1 MSVNENF
8 NREVKEIRDTDWHIF
23 PDPESDEKPVDNR
36 NLREAGFKIR
46 DSHDAEIET
55 VVLEGVERI
64 DTEDGWVTVQAV
76 DDISDLLRDD
86 DDIFELRTTSQNSRL
101 RLKVRYKEAPT
112 EGEIDVKAVRGVT
125 YN

>member
-1 MSVNENF
+1 MSVNKNF
-8 NREVKEIRDTDWHIF
+8 NREVKEIRNTDWHTF
-23 PDPESDEKPVDNR
+23 PDPESDEKAVDNR
-36 NLREAGFKIR
+36 NLREAGFKVK

-55 VVLEGVERI
+55 VVLEGIER
-64 DTEDGWVTVQAV
+64 EDAEHGWVTVHAV

-101 RLKVRYKEAPT
+101 RLKIRYKESPT